1 MCRFDVFRSSDPP
14 LTLTLEAGPPLG
26 LVDSVLYRVN
36 SSSPAGL
43 VAFAPNEC
51 SELVWFAF
59 LDAHAG
65 DVQRG
70 CHCLM

>member
-1 MCRFDVFRSSDPP
+1 
-14 LTLTLEAGPPLG
+14 